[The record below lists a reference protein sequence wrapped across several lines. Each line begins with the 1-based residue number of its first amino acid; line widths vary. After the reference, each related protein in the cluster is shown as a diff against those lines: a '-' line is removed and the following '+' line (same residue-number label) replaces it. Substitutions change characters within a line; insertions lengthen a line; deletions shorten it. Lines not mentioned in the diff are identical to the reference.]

1 MNTAMLQ
8 LLGMFAEM
16 ERNFIVERTWAG
28 KESSG
33 NFGGRKPRLTP
44 QQKGEVRQRFTQGAS
59 KAELAR
65 QFNVSRMT
73 IMRTVENTD
82 ASKA

>member
-1 MNTAMLQ
+1 MQIPVTI
-8 LLGMFAEM
+8 
-16 ERNFIVERTWAG
+16 IVERTWAG

-44 QQKGEVRQRFTQGAS
+44 QQKDEVGLLFSQGAS

-73 IMRTVENTD
+73 IMRTVENTEV
-82 ASKA
+82 SKA